1 MIPTEFLR
9 EVVSREIEHVEN
21 RGILLDLFYRILKED
36 GKSYSQV
43 RAAWFKYDRKQLHLF
58 EENHLYS

>member
-9 EVVSREIEHVEN
+9 EVVSREIEHLEN

-36 GKSYSQV
+36 GKSYMQV
-43 RAAWFKYDRKQLHLF
+43 RKSWFEYDRNQLELF
-58 EENHLYS
+58 EENHFYS